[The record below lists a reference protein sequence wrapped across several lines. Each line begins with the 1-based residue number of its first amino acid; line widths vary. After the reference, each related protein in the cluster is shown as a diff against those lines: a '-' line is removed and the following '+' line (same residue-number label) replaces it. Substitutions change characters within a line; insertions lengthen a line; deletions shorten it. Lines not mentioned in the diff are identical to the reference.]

1 MKTDTKTG
9 CPGLFVSALR
19 GGSGKTILT
28 IGIIA
33 ALKSLGKK
41 TAPFKKGP
49 DYIDAGWLSL
59 AAGRPCYNLDT
70 FLIEEDLVLQSYLK
84 NSFFSDADIA
94 VVEGNRGLY
103 DGSDLEGRTSTAETA
118 KLLGLPVLLCLDCT
132 KSTRTMAAAVL
143 GCLHFDPEVK
153 IGGVILN
160 RVAGPRHRKN
170 LINNIEHH
178 TGIPVLGSI
187 PKLRE
192 HDFPERHMGLVPT
205 FEHAWAIQSI
215 QSAERIARENL
226 NIDAII
232 KMAVEHTTT
241 VVDDKQLLVV
251 RQTEIIANDAG
262 EKPVIGV
269 LKDSAFQFY
278 YPENIEAL
286 QDAGAD
292 VVFISPLKDSVLPD
306 VDGLYIGGGFPETHA
321 SALAANISYRHGI
334 KRLAD
339 AGLPV
344 YAECG
349 GLMYMGDELVVDGE
363 HYPMTGIFPLT
374 FTVSAKPQGHGYVV
388 ATVVKEN
395 PYFDV
400 GEEIKGHEFR
410 YSKIIEW
417 DESFNETALSIT
429 RGTGMKDKKDGIMYK
444 NVFACYLHSHASG
457 TPSWA
462 ANMVKAAGIFKKSK
476 K

>member
-1 MKTDTKTG
+1 MKTNTKTG
-9 CPGLFVSALR
+9 CPGFFVSALR

-28 IGIIA
+28 IGLTA

-70 FLIEEDLVLQSYLK
+70 FLIEEELVLQSYLQK
-84 NSFFSDADIA
+84 SVFSGADIA

-103 DGSDLEGRTSTAETA
+103 DGSDLEGKTSTAETA

-143 GCLHFDPEVK
+143 GCLHFDPELI
-153 IGGVILN
+153 IGGVVLN

-170 LINNIEHH
+170 LIKNIEYH

-205 FEHAWAIQSI
+205 FEHEWAIDSI
-215 QSAERIARENL
+215 RSAERIARNNL
-226 NIDAII
+226 DIDAII
-232 KMAVEHTTT
+232 DMAVDKTTT
-241 VVDDKQLLVV
+241 VVCSEESSSIVSHKTVGTV
-251 RQTEIIANDAG
+251 SA

-269 LKDSAFQFY
+269 IRDSAFQFY
-278 YPENIEAL
+278 YPENLEAL
-286 QDAGAD
+286 HDEGAKLI
-292 VVFISPLKDSVLPD
+292 FISPLEGKALPD

-321 SALAANISYRHGI
+321 HALSENSEYRYGI

-349 GLMYMGDELVVDGE
+349 GLMYMGKELIIDGAS
-363 HYPMTGIFPLT
+363 YPMTGVFPLS

-388 ATVVKEN
+388 ATVMKEN
-395 PYFDV
+395 PYFSV
-400 GEEIKGHEFR
+400 GEEIRGHEFR

-417 DESFNETALSIT
+417 DESQNETALSIS
-429 RGTGMKDKKDGIMYK
+429 RGTGMKDMKDGIMYK

-462 ANMVKAAGIFKKSK
+462 ANMVKAAKIFRKNK
-476 K
+476 